1 MKVLVTMRNEP
12 NIVRLRWYGCT
23 LSKLFRLGDGGR
35 MAHSMLHST
44 GACRCQI
51 YSVVSRQHRY
61 VMATSHA
68 IHRDPDDYIYTVVVV
83 DLVIFNVLYKY
94 K

>member
-1 MKVLVTMRNEP
+1 MR
-12 NIVRLRWYGCT
+12 ITAKFRWYGCT

-51 YSVVSRQHRY
+51 YSVVSRQHRN
-61 VMATSHA
+61 VMASHA
-68 IHRDPDDYIYTVVVV
+68 IHRGPDVCIYTVVVIVVVVVV
-83 DLVIFNVLYKY
+83 DLVLMYVSHIQ
-94 K
+94 